1 MNVSNQANTEKI
13 TELFQSAC
21 QFHQEGKLTEAK
33 SIYIELLDHVDSPL
47 LHYNLGLVHYEL
59 EEKDIALMWFDSA
72 AERQPDDCDSLF
84 NLALC
89 QKQCSKPAEAIL
101 TYQKVLI
108 LNPENV
114 DAMYNLA
121 GCYRDLRCDED
132 AINAYHAVLDC
143 VSDHVSAINNLAYM
157 YQLTGNTTSAI
168 HYYKRLLSLEPDR
181 DAARHMLASLEGI
194 TPDSPPE
201 SYVREVFDNYSERYE
216 ESLVKFL
223 EYSVPV
229 KLRQLLDSIQ
239 GLPRCF
245 DHGIDLG
252 CGTGLSGDAFHDII
266 NFFDGID
273 LAPKMIEQSKQKNIY
288 HDLHTANI
296 TDFLQSATTMYDF
309 IVAADV
315 FIYLGNLLDVFQ
327 LAADRTHPDALFCFS
342 TETENGQSFTLQKTG
357 RYAHSHEYIRNLA
370 ADTGWQIERSKPT
383 NLRKERA
390 SWVIGT
396 LWILR
401 RKPNE
406 EH

>member
-1 MNVSNQANTEKI
+1 MNVSNQVNPEKI

-21 QFHQEGKLTEAK
+21 QFHQDGKLQEAK
-33 SIYIELLDHVDSPL
+33 SIYVELLDYVDSPL
-47 LHYNLGLVHYEL
+47 LHYNLGLVHYDL

-84 NLALC
+84 NLGLC
-89 QKQCSKPAEAIL
+89 QKQCGKIAEAVI
-101 TYQKVLI
+101 TYQKVLT
-108 LNPENV
+108 LDPENI
-114 DAMYNLA
+114 DTMYNLA
-121 GCYRDLRCDED
+121 GCYRDLRCDEE
-132 AINAYHAVLDC
+132 AINAYHNVLDC
-143 VSDHVSAINNLAYM
+143 DSNHVSAINNLAYM

-168 HYYKRLLSLEPDR
+168 HYYKRLLSFEPDR
-181 DAARHMLASLEGI
+181 EAARHMLASLEGI

-216 ESLVKFL
+216 ESLVKHL

-229 KLRQLLDSIQ
+229 KLRRLLNSIPA
-239 GLPRCF
+239 LPQQF
-245 DHGIDLG
+245 NHGIDLG
-252 CGTGLSGDAFHDII
+252 CGTGLSGDAFHDITKI
-266 NFFDGID
+266 FTGID

-288 HDLHTANI
+288 TDLHSANI
-296 TDFLQSATTMYDF
+296 IDFLRSSDMTYDF

-315 FIYLGNLLDVFQ
+315 FIYLGNLLEVFQ
-327 LAADRTHPDALFCFS
+327 LAADHTQPDAIFCFS
-342 TETENGQSFTLQKTG
+342 TETEHGQSFSLGKTG
-357 RYAHSHEYIRNLA
+357 RYAHSHDYIKDLA
-370 ADTGWQIERSKPT
+370 LGTGWQIERTEST

-406 EH
+406 NL